1 MFGPTAPST
10 STASE
15 YDVERELLTGEA
27 VALQLRPT
35 SVALRAVGALIDY
48 VAYLTATGLLLW
60 LMLETAPALGV
71 PDNLFTALAITIA
84 VFGLVLV
91 PAIVET
97 ATQGKSLGRWALGD
111 RIVRDDGGAVSFRHA
126 FIRSFVGLFELVITL
141 GGLAVLV
148 AMVNARAKRLGDLL
162 AGTYSQYERVAKI
175 RTHTFGVPAQ
185 LASWAATADV
195 ARLPDTLSRRIA
207 QFLAQA
213 SGHSSATRQRL
224 AATLARDAAV
234 YVSPIPDA
242 DPELF
247 LAAVA
252 VLRRDREATALGLE
266 RARLE
271 QLAPTL
277 SALPH
282 GFPDRG

>member
-1 MFGPTAPST
+1 MSASTAPST

-48 VAYLTATGLLLW
+48 VAYLTATGLLLS

-111 RIVRDDGGAVSFRHA
+111 R
-126 FIRSFVGLFELVITL
+126 
-141 GGLAVLV
+141 
-148 AMVNARAKRLGDLL
+148 
-162 AGTYSQYERVAKI
+162 
-175 RTHTFGVPAQ
+175 
-185 LASWAATADV
+185 
-195 ARLPDTLSRRIA
+195 
-207 QFLAQA
+207 
-213 SGHSSATRQRL
+213 
-224 AATLARDAAV
+224 
-234 YVSPIPDA
+234 
-242 DPELF
+242 
-247 LAAVA
+247 
-252 VLRRDREATALGLE
+252 
-266 RARLE
+266 
-271 QLAPTL
+271 
-277 SALPH
+277 
-282 GFPDRG
+282 